1 MTRGAR
7 DSGRSRD
14 GVRIAT
20 LLIVVTLVAAA
31 CGSDSAAEGESTAVP
46 STQVPATS
54 TSTTTTSTTTS
65 TSTTTTIPVIA
76 APPPIPIEPPDG
88 YELIWNDEFDGDTI
102 DPANWTY
109 DIGGWGWGNGESQ
122 YYTDRADNAWL
133 QDGLLV
139 IEGRQERFE
148 ESYYTSTRLK
158 TQGLQEFQYGY
169 FEARIK
175 VPEGQGMWP
184 AFWMLG
190 ADFGRDTEDPNAS
203 NWPDVGEIDIMEYVG
218 KEPLLVYGTLHGPG
232 YAGAGRSGQSV
243 PQRRTHRRQLP
254 HVCHRMGRRGD
265 PLVLR
270 RRDVRREEPGHR
282 RRPMGLRQAVL
293 LHPQSGAWGA
303 PSRDRSGWTSSSRSG
318 STSTT
323 CGSIKRSM
331 ARDEDR
337 GSPRRINNG
346 R

>member
-1 MTRGAR
+1 MSPIQPGGDEETMTRGAR

-20 LLIVVTLVAAA
+20 LLIAVTLVAAA

-232 YAGAGRSGQSV
+232 YAGAGGLGSRYRNDE
-243 PQRRTHRRQLP
+243 PIADNFHTFAIEW
-254 HVCHRMGRRGD
+254 
-265 PLVLR
+265 
-270 RRDVRREEPGHR
+270 DVEGIRWFFDGEMYGEK
-282 RRPMGLRQAVL
+282 
-293 LHPQSGAWGA
+293 
-303 PSRDRSGWTSSSRSG
+303 SRDIVGDRWVFDKPFFFILNLALGGTFPG
-318 STSTT
+318 PI
-323 CGSIKRSM
+323 GLDVEFPKRLYVDYV
-331 ARDEDR
+331 RVYQPID
-337 GSPRRINNG
+337 GTG
-346 R
+346 